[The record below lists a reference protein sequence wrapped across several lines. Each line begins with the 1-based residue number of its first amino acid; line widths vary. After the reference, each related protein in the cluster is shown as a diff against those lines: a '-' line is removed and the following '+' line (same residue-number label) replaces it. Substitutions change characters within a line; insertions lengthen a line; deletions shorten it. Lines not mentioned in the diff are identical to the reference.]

1 MNTPHDPNDPGDPL
15 LQSLAEEAA
24 DLPLRAAHEA
34 RNTRARAMQ
43 RRRQF
48 ALTITVLFCGV
59 CAWQVFM
66 PNDARRDV
74 IAVQSNPTDPSSPSE
89 SPDEPT
95 ARPTPELSPQLAPDL
110 TPSASAPKPTHDSK
124 SRAST
129 PNPSPVAPAPLEPP
143 NYVKVQTEDQA
154 RNNPLPPGLSAE
166 QENLLKAARGLPL
179 LLVRD
184 STGKVTRIHV
194 IERQ

>member
-1 MNTPHDPNDPGDPL
+1 MNPPSNPNDPL

-34 RNTRARAMQ
+34 RNTRARAIQ

-74 IAVQSNPTDPSSPSE
+74 IAVQSNPADPSSPSE

-95 ARPTPELSPQLAPDL
+95 ARLSLQLAPDL
-110 TPSASAPKPTHDSK
+110 MPSAPAPKPTNDPK
-124 SRAST
+124 SRAPA
-129 PNPSPVAPAPLEPP
+129 PNPSPFEPSPLEPP
-143 NYVKVQTEDQA
+143 NYVKVQTEEQA
-154 RNNPLPPGLSAE
+154 ENNPLPPGLSAE
-166 QENLLKAARGLPL
+166 QENLLKAARGFPL

-194 IERQ
+194 IER

>member
-1 MNTPHDPNDPGDPL
+1 MNPPSNPNDPL
-15 LQSLAEEAA
+15 LQSLAREAA

-34 RNTRARAMQ
+34 RETRVRAMQ

-66 PNDARRDV
+66 PNDARHAI
-74 IAVQSNPTDPSSPSE
+74 IAVQSNPTDPSSWSE

-95 ARPTPELSPQLAPDL
+95 ARPTPELPSQLAPDP
-110 TPSASAPKPTHDSK
+110 TPSAPAPKPTHDTK
-124 SRAST
+124 NRASA
-129 PNPSPVAPAPLEPP
+129 PNPSSFEPAALEPS
-143 NYVKVQTEDQA
+143 NYVKVQTEEQA
-154 RNNPLPPGLSAE
+154 ENNPLPPGLSAE

-194 IERQ
+194 IER